1 MKRWI
6 PSLAVT
12 AVILAVV
19 VGGYVVAGAMS
30 VPSGPPVEAGGVRIF
45 PLSGWQSREGK
56 AAGLPAARLTRG
68 NANLDVLST
77 QATSGAEVVLARYV
91 RNVLEPASDRLS
103 LSNSIE
109 DVTLDSGTP
118 GLRVS
123 YVGSFGDRN
132 VQVEGEVTAVVSP
145 GGTAA
150 IFDAWGP
157 EGLFGYVRGDTRE
170 MVATAEV
177 P

>member
-6 PSLAVT
+6 PSLAV
-12 AVILAVV
+12 AALILAVV
-19 VGGYVVAGAMS
+19 AGGYVVASAMS
-30 VPSGPPVEAGGVRIF
+30 VPSGPPVEAGRVKIF
-45 PLSGWQSREGK
+45 PLSGWQSREGQ

-77 QATSGAEVVLARYV
+77 ETNTGAELVLARYV
-91 RNVLEPASDRLS
+91 RDVLEPAANRLS
-103 LSNSIE
+103 LSDSVDE
-109 DVTLDSGTP
+109 VVLDSGLP

-132 VQVEGEVTAVVSP
+132 LQVEGEVTAVVSS

-157 EGLFGYVRGDTRE
+157 EGLFGYVRGDARE